1 MRRRTQIQYLIIAL
15 PSSLKTK
22 HQEALQWMVQRSMNW
37 IIAPLITNYI
47 VKALAVC
54 VREREGIRVKH
65 LSSKKKKPMLKRD
78 ISVLCHR
85 CHFMLKEPLY
95 YNRKTFG
102 NYSPWNSLKLSIHM
116 LLESFTSCTRLPE
129 IPPISTKS
137 SYHLPYWFVSLFLYV
152 KKNPSIF
159 FSFKKM
165 CLWVFL

>member
-37 IIAPLITNYI
+37 IIAPLITNYSESI
-47 VKALAVC
+47 SSVC
-54 VREREGIRVKH
+54 KGERGNQ
-65 LSSKKKKPMLKRD
+65 SKKKKPMLKRD

-137 SYHLPYWFVSLFLYV
+137 SYHLLYWFVSLFLYV
-152 KKNPSIF
+152 KKTPSIF